1 MGNIIVL
8 SAPSGAGKT
17 TIALKLLEEMKNVK
31 RVVTTTTRPKR
42 PNEKE
47 GIDYNFVSKEEFEH
61 MIKNNEFVEYANVYG
76 NYYGT
81 PIRGIKAILEEGF
94 DALLVIDIQGAK
106 SIKNIFPYAL
116 LIFLMP
122 PSLEELY
129 VRFKNRDFEDKNAL
143 ERVESAKK
151 EIACARY
158 FDFIVVNR
166 YVDETVDMI
175 KSIISCN
182 KARREYF
189 LEHKNYV
196 EDDIINIL
204 EGGKCDVFET

>member
-1 MGNIIVL
+1 MGNIVVL

-17 TIALKLLEEMKNVK
+17 TIALKLLEELKNLK

-47 GIDYNFVSKEEFEH
+47 GIDYNFVSKEEFEN
-61 MIKNNEFVEYANVYG
+61 MIKNQEFVEYANVYG

-81 PIRGIKAILEEGF
+81 PIKSVNSLIEQGF
-94 DALLVIDIQGAK
+94 DALLVIDVQGAK
-106 SIKNIFPYAL
+106 SIKNLFPSAL

-129 VRFKNRDFEDKNAL
+129 ARFRNRGFEDKNAL
-143 ERVESAKK
+143 ERLETAKK

-166 YVDETVDMI
+166 YIDETVNMI
-175 KSIISCN
+175 KSIIYCN
-182 KARREYF
+182 KTRKEYF
-189 LEHKNYV
+189 LEHKNHV
-196 EDDIINIL
+196 EDDIISIL